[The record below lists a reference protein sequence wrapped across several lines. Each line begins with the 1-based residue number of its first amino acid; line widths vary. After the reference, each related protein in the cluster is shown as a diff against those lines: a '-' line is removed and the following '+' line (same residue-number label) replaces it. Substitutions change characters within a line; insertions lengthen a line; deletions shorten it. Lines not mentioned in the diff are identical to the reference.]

1 MAEVRNQRQRERAEA
16 RKGRRVEP
24 DEPADQNDSDQSDRS
39 DLPSFDLKRVAA
51 TAVTAALAGALA
63 GAAKAVVDK
72 RGRST
77 QPRRDDGGEDEQE
90 PVSASQEEA
99 EPEPERQT
107 TDGGEADEEP
117 EGEAEV
123 DAGEPDDREPDD
135 EPARAQEQDHNSEQ
149 TGASTGD
156 VASMIA
162 RAKQHVQ
169 AVLGSEPESVSGV
182 ERSNGNWRVN
192 VEIVQLRRIP
202 ESTDILA
209 SYAVMLDGDGDLLSV
224 QELRRYRRS
233 QAEDGR

>member
-1 MAEVRNQRQRERAEA
+1 MAEVCNQRQRERAEA

-90 PVSASQEEA
+90 PVSASPEDA

-107 TDGGEADEEP
+107 TDEGEADEEP
-117 EGEAEV
+117 EGEAQV